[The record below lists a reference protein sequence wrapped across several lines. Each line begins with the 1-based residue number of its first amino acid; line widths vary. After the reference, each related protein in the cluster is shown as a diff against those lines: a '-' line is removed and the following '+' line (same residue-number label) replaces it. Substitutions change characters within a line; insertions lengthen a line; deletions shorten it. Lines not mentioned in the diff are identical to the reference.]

1 MDSVVIT
8 IWQLIAAYIFVI
20 LLLILFKIRGIDKK
34 KQVVVSTLRMT
45 LQLVLAGYL
54 LTLAFNNPSWWLT
67 LAIFLGMLVFA
78 VLTVT
83 HRAPKELRSIVRRPV
98 AVAIIIGSSCV
109 MVYFLALVIGVK
121 PWYETRYFVSIA
133 GMVLGNSM
141 TGVALSMNT
150 LVTEFKQSRGHIEQ
164 ALMLGAT
171 PKRAVRDS
179 INNAFTNAILP
190 TLTSMLTMGIV
201 TLPGMMTGQILAG
214 TPPELAVRYQIGVM
228 LAILGSVAICVLIF
242 LTMASRCFLKRE
254 FNGVE
259 V

>member
-67 LAIFLGMLVFA
+67 LAIFAGMLVFA

-83 HRAPKELRSIVRRPV
+83 YRAPKELRPVVRRPV
-98 AVAIIIGSSCV
+98 AIAIVGGASCV

-150 LVTEFKQSRGHIEQ
+150 LITEFKQNRGHIEQ
-164 ALMLGAT
+164 ALMLGAS
-171 PKRAVRDS
+171 PRRATRDS

-190 TLTSMLTMGIV
+190 TLTSMLTMGAV

-242 LTMASRCFLKRE
+242 LTMAARCFLKRE
-254 FNGVE
+254 FSGVE

>member
-8 IWQLIAAYIFVI
+8 IWQLIAAYVFVI
-20 LLLILFKIRGIDKK
+20 LLLVLFKIRGIDKS
-34 KQVVVSTLRMT
+34 KQVIVSTLRMT

-54 LTLAFNNPSWWLT
+54 LTLAFNNPSLWLT
-67 LAIFLGMLVFA
+67 LTIFAGMLIFA
-78 VLTVT
+78 VLSVA
-83 HRAPKELRSIVRRPV
+83 HRAPKELRPFIMRPV
-98 AVAIIIGSSCV
+98 ALSIVIGCSCV
-109 MVYFLALVIGVK
+109 MLYFLALVIGVK

-141 TGVALSMNT
+141 TGVALCMNT
-150 LVTEFKQSRGHIEQ
+150 LITEFKQNRGQIEQ

-179 INNAFTNAILP
+179 INCSFTNAILP

-228 LAILGSVAICVLIF
+228 LAILGSVAICVLVF
-242 LTMASRCFLKRE
+242 LTMTARIFLKRE
-254 FNGVE
+254 FSGIAA
-259 V
+259 